1 MFLFSGRRVMTSP
14 LAKLCRSAS
23 VLNVESKRSVATVL
37 PHRPH
42 PNPGNFAN
50 RSHDE
55 LSAMGHKGGKKGGK
69 ARGGESQGHQTDK
82 HVRIIPDIH
91 QHRLIWSEGMAK
103 ASRRKAAEHE
113 ESELEAKQRGRSS
126 EPSIVPPGFEEWK
139 TCA

>member
-1 MFLFSGRRVMTSP
+1 MFLFSGSRIMTSP

-23 VLNVESKRSVATVL
+23 TLNVGPTRSVATVL

-69 ARGGESQGHQTDK
+69 ARGGGSQGHQTDK
-82 HVRIIPDIH
+82 N
-91 QHRLIWSEGMAK
+91 HRLIWSEDMAK